1 MRGKKKIIATEI
13 EKAKEELQE
22 LDQTLDKM
30 LDFFEENEIFR
41 TQYAQELEEVKK
53 RSQAEKFV
61 ILAEIYN
68 QEIKYVLSDNDFSAA
83 ISRAEIAPEL
93 VKMKKFI
100 EQEGLMDKYKQ
111 SSSIDKEYRYINTGD
126 KPSSTYGG
134 NNYF

>member
-1 MRGKKKIIATEI
+1 
-13 EKAKEELQE
+13 
-22 LDQTLDKM
+22 M